1 MSVSHKSIYGD
12 EKEVGKSLHASGVPR
27 EEVLVRIKYLMYYSS
42 SKDKRRLPQ
51 DLPVALS
58 LSPLFSSLL
67 TNRIHAC
74 VVFKRHSIPPPFLS
88 TTAPLAS
95 SVTSPK
101 FFASALSTPPYSSY
115 PQMPPWCPLGL
126 RG

>member
-27 EEVLVRIKYLMYYSS
+27 EEVLVRIKYMYYSS

-51 DLPVALS
+51 DPPVALS

-67 TNRIHAC
+67 TNRIYVC
-74 VVFKRHSIPPPFLS
+74 VVFKRHSIPPPSFL
-88 TTAPLAS
+88 PLRHS
-95 SVTSPK
+95 R
-101 FFASALSTPPYSSY
+101 L
-115 PQMPPWCPLGL
+115 L
-126 RG
+126 